1 MEVQNLECEH
11 STSLKEG
18 FISALPIVIGYIP
31 VAMAFGLLA
40 KSMNVSFK
48 DNFLFSSVVF
58 AGSSQFLALGLI
70 QAGISAG
77 SIILSVF
84 LLNLRHFMMSAALS
98 MRLKGIKRKWLFL
111 IAFGVT
117 DESFSVASLNNKKLT
132 LPFILALEGMAYA
145 SWVGGTVLGY
155 LVGSILP
162 ESVQSSLGVALYA
175 MFLSILIP
183 EMKKSLNVVFLSILS
198 GIIYV
203 VISYFNIVPEAW
215 SIITTIILASAL
227 GVMIFKDEEQSKD
240 ENLSSHKE
248 LIEDETKEATI

>member
-1 MEVQNLECEH
+1 MEVQDWECEH

-18 FISALPIVIGYIP
+18 FISGLPIVIGYIP

-98 MRLKGIKRKWLFL
+98 MRLKGI
-111 IAFGVT
+111 
-117 DESFSVASLNNKKLT
+117 
-132 LPFILALEGMAYA
+132 
-145 SWVGGTVLGY
+145 
-155 LVGSILP
+155 
-162 ESVQSSLGVALYA
+162 
-175 MFLSILIP
+175 
-183 EMKKSLNVVFLSILS
+183 
-198 GIIYV
+198 
-203 VISYFNIVPEAW
+203 
-215 SIITTIILASAL
+215 
-227 GVMIFKDEEQSKD
+227 
-240 ENLSSHKE
+240 
-248 LIEDETKEATI
+248 